1 MHRQRFFFMALKR
14 KREAPFLTHKRELNR
29 NDCVLPPA
37 FLLAGE
43 GVKNIR
49 LLFEMARWYAPS
61 VIFIDE
67 IDRTLQGEHE
77 SSGKVRGEV
86 LTQMQ
91 GAREDSGER
100 VMVLAGSNCKQ
111 ARQAMPS
118 HPSKHASE
126 RAGTRD

>member
-1 MHRQRFFFMALKR
+1 M
-14 KREAPFLTHKRELNR
+14 
-29 NDCVLPPA
+29 
-37 FLLAGE
+37 
-43 GVKNIR
+43 KNIR
-49 LLFEMARWYAPS
+49 LLFEMARFYAPS

-111 ARQAMPS
+111 DMPS
-118 HPSKHASE
+118 NQAYPSE
-126 RAGTRD
+126 RASEY